1 MKDLILAEHLHF
13 EYVREEEENVLVLN
27 LSLIHILPVSTM
39 SGRPA

>member
-27 LSLIHILPVSTM
+27 DIRCV
-39 SGRPA
+39 